1 MYCRPLLAISRR
13 TLNTSNIASRCLVA
27 SYNNQ
32 LIYTSQQHNRY
43 LAQSTSNER
52 PPGRL
57 RRFFRWFRGKAEP
70 SNYTKPI
77 TPPPVPLTT
86 MQRVKRFLAL
96 APKIEHF
103 FLRSHIIEDEDL
115 ARLLSKT
122 ATVTIYAFI
131 GITTLGTLGVDTKP
145 LLAGIGITGFTIGFA
160 LKEVATN
167 FIAGI
172 FLVINKPFVRGCRIK
187 IHGSGGGIE
196 GLVHFIDIRYVH
208 LKTKD
213 RGIVMVPSAIVYTN
227 AFTVFPVDDEAN
239 AGFLDMTKPP
249 TSDPTKPT
257 QPSSSSSSSPT
268 SNITVTKE
276 KPLKM
281 NFDPEPV
288 GSFKKSNI

>member
-196 GLVHFIDIRYVH
+196 G
-208 LKTKD
+208 
-213 RGIVMVPSAIVYTN
+213 GIVMVPSAIVYTN

>member
-1 MYCRPLLAISRR
+1 MYYRSLLSISRF
-13 TLNTSNIASRCLVA
+13 TVNSSNIASRCLVA
-27 SYNNQ
+27 SFNDQ

-43 LAQSTSNER
+43 LTQSTSNQR

-57 RRFFRWFRGKAEP
+57 RRFFRWFKSDP
-70 SNYTKPI
+70 KPTDFTTPI
-77 TPPPVPLTT
+77 TPPPAPLRT
-86 MQRVKRFLAL
+86 MQRVKRFLAI
-96 APKIEHF
+96 APKIERF

-115 ARLLSKT
+115 AGLLAKT

-131 GITTLGTLGVDTKP
+131 GVTTLGTFGVDTKP

-167 FIAGI
+167 FISGI

-213 RGIVMVPSAIVYTN
+213 RGIVMIPSAIVYTN
-227 AFTVFPVDDEAN
+227 AFTVFPADDEAN

-249 TSDPTKPT
+249 MNDPTKPP
-257 QPSSSSSSSPT
+257 QPLSSST
-268 SNITVTKE
+268 SNTATIKE
-276 KPLKM
+276 KQLKM
-281 NFDPEPV
+281 NFDAEPV
-288 GSFKKSNI
+288 GSFKKSNV